1 MSYAAIPWG
10 ERNGRM
16 YLAHEVEN
24 GKKCGCRC
32 PACRHPLVAANK
44 GRKQIPHFR
53 HAAAQSCEY
62 GRSEGI
68 RRAAVQLIAERKAL
82 LLPGYQAELRQAAK
96 SGVVC
101 SEQIEFDA
109 SLIDA
114 DSVERFVDL
123 GGVRA
128 HALVAVQGRQLAVRI
143 KCSARNEHRRWQYM
157 KEFNLA
163 SMQIDLYR
171 LTDEQINDKAL
182 FEWAVLA
189 DPDNRRWIRSLR
201 AERLEAHCLKQLQ
214 NQVELLNQQWEI
226 ELLAKLEAAEAQ
238 KKKDAEERRKR
249 QAAEAEH
256 RALQYQEA
264 MKRSHCQ
271 QAEESAAL
279 DERKMMIVATMF
291 QAVREWDGK
300 ALECMACRLMNN
312 PEAVFCRYCEGENS
326 LLSSRS
332 FPQDL
337 EKSIHNRMRSSAAPH
352 NSLRNVPRLTL
363 VPEVPKADPARA
375 GEKTA
380 ANPEGES

>member
-1 MSYAAIPWG
+1 
-10 ERNGRM
+10 M

-24 GKKCGCRC
+24 GKRCGCHC

-53 HAAAQSCEY
+53 HTAAQSCEY

-82 LLPGYQAELRQAAK
+82 LLAGYQAELRRTAK

-101 SEQIEFDA
+101 SEQIEFDV
-109 SLIDA
+109 SLIHA

-157 KEFNLA
+157 KELNLA
-163 SMQIDLYR
+163 SMEIDLHG
-171 LTDEQINDKAL
+171 LTDEQINDKAF
-182 FEWAVLA
+182 FEQAVLA
-189 DPDNRRWIRSLR
+189 DSDNRRWIRSLR
-201 AERLEAHCLKQLQ
+201 AEQLEAHSLLQLQ

-226 ELLAKLEAAEAQ
+226 DLLAKLEAAEAQ

-256 RALQYQEA
+256 RALQYREA
-264 MKRSHCQ
+264 MEQSQPQKTVAS
-271 QAEESAAL
+271 EVL
-279 DERKMMIVATMF
+279 VERKAMIIVTMF

-300 ALECMACRLMNN
+300 ALECSACRLMND
-312 PEAVFCRYCEGENS
+312 PAAEFCRYCENKNS
-326 LLSSRS
+326 QLSLRS
-332 FPQDL
+332 FPLDL
-337 EKSIHNRMRSSAAPH
+337 EKSIHNRMRSSVAPE
-352 NSLRNVPRLTL
+352 NSLKNVSRLTL
-363 VPEVPKADPARA
+363 VPEVLKADSAKQ
-375 GEKTA
+375 GEERVLSIQKVNRNRLA
-380 ANPEGES
+380 DEL